1 METKL
6 IKDRKHGAQ
15 GQWMFVLYA
24 VLTTII
30 YILPYTKL
38 RVPYIFAALL
48 MLVSVPFLLLRQ
60 RDLVRYTVLLL
71 GASFTLFMGY
81 LLFCDFP
88 FSEAVNELIRNVR
101 FFLPVLW
108 RC

>member
-60 RDLVRYTVLLL
+60 RDLVRYTVCCWGLLL
-71 GASFTLFMGY
+71 PCLWDICCSATSLF
-81 LLFCDFP
+81 
-88 FSEAVNELIRNVR
+88 RKR
-101 FFLPVLW
+101 
-108 RC
+108 